1 MQRSMDVFDTFSQAI
16 KCVMAGIKSRVSEI
30 CSASIIFVDPDDRDG
45 TNLPNICVYFNHNE
59 ADARVD
65 FSVFLDI

>member
-1 MQRSMDVFDTFSQAI
+1 MQRSVDVFETFSQAI
-16 KCVMAGIKSRVSEI
+16 RCVMAGIKFSVSEI
-30 CSASIIFVDPDDRDG
+30 CSASIINVDPDDGDG
-45 TNLPNICVYFNHNE
+45 TNLPNICVYFSHNE